1 MPTHAQVKRTACSR
15 VAAAAATAASANR
28 WSSLANADT
37 NGEANVVVVVDA
49 DVFIDDAALK
59 LQIYGKA
66 FAACAYKLQQQ
77 QQQQRKPQERA

>member
-15 VAAAAATAASANR
+15 VAATAAATAASANR
-28 WSSLANADT
+28 WSSLANADA

-77 QQQQRKPQERA
+77 

>member
-15 VAAAAATAASANR
+15 VAAVVAAAATAASANR
-28 WSSLANADT
+28 WSSLANADA
-37 NGEANVVVVVDA
+37 NGEANVVDA

-77 QQQQRKPQERA
+77 QRQPQERA